1 MKPVDAG
8 DIKDQESETPEIIR
22 FLRESIM
29 PGSPQAEEVAR
40 FLERQLDVENAI
52 LEAVAN
58 KLPGGLILIVLKEV
72 ADEAYRRGITI
83 CMTEPDPDERIKE
96 YVQKW
101 FAAKGVNFGYK
112 DES

>member
-8 DIKDQESETPEIIR
+8 DIQDQEAQTPEIVR
-22 FLRESIM
+22 FLRASIM

-40 FLERQLDVENAI
+40 FLERQLDLENAI

-72 ADEAYRRGITI
+72 EDEAYRRGISV
-83 CMTEPDPDERIKE
+83 CMTEPDPDAQIRT
-96 YVQKW
+96 YVRKW
-101 FAAKGVNFGYK
+101 FAAKGVNFDYK
-112 DES
+112 EES